1 MQRKEEFHIMMKFF
15 GIGRLTRDPE
25 IRYTTEEHK
34 MVAHFGLAVN
44 KPNGE
49 ADFYN
54 VECWKN
60 KAEFA
65 QKYLQKGIK
74 VALSGRLTTKP
85 FVKKDTTT
93 TSVVLVAEDIEFA
106 EKKEAN
112 CSSLPVN

>member
-1 MQRKEEFHIMMKFF
+1 MMKFF
-15 GIGRLTRDPE
+15 GMGRLTRDPE

-34 MVAHFGLAVN
+34 AVARFGLAVN

-54 VECWKN
+54 VECWQK

-65 QKYLQKGIK
+65 QKYLQKGTK
-74 VALSGRLTTKP
+74 VALSGRITTNS
-85 FVKKDTTT
+85 FVKGDTTV

-106 EKKEAN
+106 DSKSAAEPA
-112 CSSLPVN
+112 LPSN